1 MKKFLAIISALAL
14 VIGCLSVMA
23 AAAELPAPLTG
34 EYELIKKVSNVM
46 AWEGGPLTDMEK
58 FVQGSDLKPADGNQY
73 LEFVVE
79 AREGDPSK
87 GLFKCSPN
95 DWSWNPEIEVVKGDA
110 TKTGIY
116 TIMVPVA
123 EFTKALTD
131 AGLTLSSTM
140 VHHGG
145 GIATFLEAR
154 LYTYTP
160 AETDD
165 TEEPENLVSLDGK
178 KYTEAVELTFT
189 TDGDK
194 NELVYPYTVNSWS
207 WNSFCSYQT
216 TPNIGTLAKLL
227 AEDGVYVKVT
237 MESGSLGS
245 VMIQGEKGNGSVNA
259 ETAIGKAYYYN
270 GKALTDAYLTEVNKN
285 IDKANAELAE
295 GADPTP
301 NTTDPGAYTWNLQLC
316 GGGEASSIANVQVV
330 RLTEY
335 VPADDGEETVGK
347 YTGWFVTGPETHAM
361 RIGRAI
367 ITMPHE
373 YDEDGDCIF
382 CRHHVETEAEEVE
395 ITE

>member
-46 AWEGGPLTDMEK
+46 AWEGGPLQDMEK
-58 FVQGSDLKPADGNQY
+58 FIQGSDLKPADGNQY

-165 TEEPENLVSLDGK
+165 TEEPEK
-178 KYTEAVELTFT
+178 
-189 TDGDK
+189 
-194 NELVYPYTVNSWS
+194 
-207 WNSFCSYQT
+207 SY
-216 TPNIGTLAKLL
+216 
-227 AEDGVYVKVT
+227 
-237 MESGSLGS
+237 
-245 VMIQGEKGNGSVNA
+245 
-259 ETAIGKAYYYN
+259 
-270 GKALTDAYLTEVNKN
+270 
-285 IDKANAELAE
+285 
-295 GADPTP
+295 
-301 NTTDPGAYTWNLQLC
+301 
-316 GGGEASSIANVQVV
+316 
-330 RLTEY
+330 
-335 VPADDGEETVGK
+335 K

-367 ITMPHE
+367 ITLPHE